1 MLPQANCGLKRLGGR
16 ANQNFDDV
24 DRATADRDGSSTGPQ
39 FTASNIDLPLTRLVP
54 QSSAW

>member
-1 MLPQANCGLKRLGGR
+1 VLGDELAGR

-24 DRATADRDGSSTGPQ
+24 ERATADRDGSSTDPQ
-39 FTASNIDLPLTRLVP
+39 FTASNIDLPLTRLVQ